1 MVSSGEDPD
10 AFPSGE
16 LHNKQSPDNCKH
28 MIQKIDDAGIVTS
41 QIPEEVTPA
50 KSEKS
55 PQDPVGGLH
64 ISRLDKEGSISS
76 ITSGKLW
83 QTPGTISSALPSGQS
98 GRSPII
104 REKVSEDGYH
114 WRKYGQKL
122 VKGNEFIRS
131 YYKCTHP
138 SCLVKKQLERSH
150 DGKISDVIH
159 FGHHDHPKPELHPPQ
174 TVSLVLP
181 VVEEKADEP
190 PSIGKEEACSPH
202 QLKSSTASQI
212 SRVASSEDVKD
223 MLPESNRIRDEVRDD
238 EVVPSKRQKKSIQII
253 ESTHVDKLTAGEPRV
268 VLQTLSEVDIVNDGY
283 RWRKYGQ
290 KMVKGNAN
298 PRSYY
303 RCSSPGCPVKKHV
316 ERASHDPKVVITS
329 YEGQHDHNM
338 PASRTITQN
347 AGGLNQNG
355 DSGSKP
361 EATDMVEVKSSSP
374 CGNSKEE
381 LDSSLTS
388 RPKAGDIFGL
398 DAATS
403 SNKIQDRKS
412 NAAEGN
418 NGTTGT
424 GTVVSSSPVS
434 KGRSDEQNDDEL
446 KTEMKVN
453 LTACSAQTITPGLES
468 NPNEQHIKNAEPVQS

>member
-10 AFPSGE
+10 AFASGE
-16 LHNKQSPDNCKH
+16 LHKKQSPDNGKH
-28 MIQKIDDAGIVTS
+28 TIQQIDDTGIDKS
-41 QIPEEVTPA
+41 QIPEEVTPV

-55 PQDPVGGLH
+55 LQDPVVGLH
-64 ISRLDKEGSISS
+64 ISKLDKEGSISS
-76 ITSGKLW
+76 ITSGKVP
-83 QTPGTISSALPSGQS
+83 QTPGTISSALQSGQS

-138 SCLVKKQLERSH
+138 SCLVKKQLERSQ
-150 DGKISDVIH
+150 DGKISDIVY
-159 FGHHDHPKPELHPPQ
+159 FGHHDHPKPELHLPQ
-174 TVSLVLP
+174 TVGLVLP
-181 VVEEKADEP
+181 VEEKADEP
-190 PSIGKEEACSPH
+190 LSIGKGEACSPH
-202 QLKSSTASQI
+202 QLKSSTTSQI
-212 SRVASSEDVKD
+212 STVASNEDVKD
-223 MLPESNRIRDEVRDD
+223 VLPESNRIRDEVHDD
-238 EVVPSKRQKKSIQII
+238 DMVPSKRQKKSIQNI
-253 ESTHVDKLTAGEPRV
+253 ESTHVDKLTASEPRV

-290 KMVKGNAN
+290 KTVKGNPN

-338 PASRTITQN
+338 PPSRTITQN
-347 AGGLNQNG
+347 ASGLNHNG

-361 EATDMVEVKSSSP
+361 EPTDVVEAKSLSP
-374 CGNSKEE
+374 CGNSNEQ
-381 LDSSLTS
+381 LNSSLTGK
-388 RPKAGDIFGL
+388 PKAGDICGS
-398 DAATS
+398 DAATF
-403 SNKIQDRKS
+403 SNEIQDRKS

-418 NGTTGT
+418 NATGT
-424 GTVVSSSPVS
+424 GSVVNSSSVS

-446 KTEMKVN
+446 RTEMKVN
-453 LTACSAQTITPGLES
+453 CTACSAQTITPGLES